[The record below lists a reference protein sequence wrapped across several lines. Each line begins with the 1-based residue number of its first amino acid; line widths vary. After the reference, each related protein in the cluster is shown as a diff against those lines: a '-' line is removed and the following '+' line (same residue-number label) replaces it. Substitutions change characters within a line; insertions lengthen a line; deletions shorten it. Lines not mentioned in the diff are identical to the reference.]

1 MVGANKILTV
11 SYGTFSCTL
20 EGFEDS
26 FGTMKA
32 IAEYFR
38 DLAAEDRY
46 FGAEP
51 ATPDADMLQRIAERE
66 IRRRVDASL
75 HDGGILLRAADGQH
89 TPAAEPATPAVAEAP
104 APETPRTEAPRPEA
118 PRAEPAAPAPVASA
132 PAAPELGSV
141 AAKLARIRA
150 AVDTARTA
158 APAAPLAQ
166 PAETYIE
173 DEELPQPPAAPVMAP
188 APVEE
193 PVEEPI
199 AESPAF
205 EGATADETGQLPD
218 AIIEDSPRE
227 EAVEE
232 TAAEDTIVEEPI
244 VEEAAEAEPL
254 VLPEPEAEPETAA
267 TEPEI
272 DPVLAS
278 VLRATATEEYEE
290 EAEAEPAPEPVA
302 APQELAETEP
312 AAEEEPAE
320 EETPA
325 AEFAAVPEEP
335 AEPEAPEEA
344 PAEPEI
350 AATEPEPQAEEPAEP
365 AIAKTPFV
373 DPDEDIT
380 RRPGSDTARRAVERA
395 RARVMKIKRTDLQS
409 VPSGL
414 PEPARGDTA
423 DLETGTPDIGAAP
436 GDLPEPALSA
446 EEEADLMAEL
456 AEVERDAARSGPAT
470 PRRIRPGGKRKPEE
484 ADVSRLVD
492 EINTK
497 MEGSEH
503 RRRRT
508 AIAHLKAAV
517 AATVAERR
525 ARPGRNGEAEAE
537 AEKHPYR
544 EDLAHVVRPG
554 GRSARGNRMPPL
566 VLVSEQRIDSPE
578 HGSTGNLALK
588 SVVEEQDDS
597 NIFAA
602 EESFADFAARMGA
615 TDLSDMIEAA
625 AAYSV
630 RAREDDIFTR
640 PQVMELVAS
649 TPHGKEFAREDSLRA
664 FGQHLREGPFER
676 VKRGQFIISKTSRFM
691 S

>member
-104 APETPRTEAPRPEA
+104 TPETPRTEAPRPEA

-244 VEEAAEAEPL
+244 VEEAAEAEP
-254 VLPEPEAEPETAA
+254 ETAA

-302 APQELAETEP
+302 APEELAEPEP

-320 EETPA
+320 EEIPA
-325 AEFAAVPEEP
+325 EEFAAVPEEP
-335 AEPEAPEEA
+335 AEPEATEEA

-414 PEPARGDTA
+414 PEAARGDTA

-436 GDLPEPALSA
+436 GDLPEPTLSA

-625 AAYSV
+625 AAYTV

-649 TPHGKEFAREDSLRA
+649 TPRGKEFAREDSLRA
-664 FGQHLREGPFER
+664 FGRHLREGPFER